1 MESDDDV
8 TIASAIFVIM
18 EQKKK
23 KVVNKRKKRRWWS
36 VSLFKNRKRYNGNDL
51 LNDNMSLEVS
61 GKFENFCRMA
71 PADFESLLQLIGP
84 YITKQTTQM
93 RRTISAKER
102 FGLTL
107 RFLASGDSYQ
117 SLSYLFKISPQLI
130 SSIVIEV
137 CEALKNVL
145 RDQVKVPTT
154 SDEWKKISDLFEE
167 RWNFPNCVGAIDGK
181 HIVIMSRLNSG
192 SEYINYKGTFSI
204 VLMALCDADY
214 CVTYSNIGSQGRI
227 SDGGVFNNCSLY
239 EALENKTLNL
249 PTDEPLPMRENPV
262 PYVIIGDNAFPLK
275 EYLMVPYSGSHDR
288 GTPERIYNYRLSRA
302 RRIIENVFGIMSAV
316 F

>member
-8 TIASAIFVIM
+8 AIASAIFVIM
-18 EQKKK
+18 AQKKK

-51 LNDNMSLEVS
+51 LNDLSLEVS

-102 FGLTL
+102 FALTL

-130 SSIVIEV
+130 SSIVTEV

-145 RDQVKVPTT
+145 RDQVKV
-154 SDEWKKISDLFEE
+154 SNSLF
-167 RWNFPNCVGAIDGK
+167 FL
-181 HIVIMSRLNSG
+181 HI
-192 SEYINYKGTFSI
+192 
-204 VLMALCDADY
+204 
-214 CVTYSNIGSQGRI
+214 
-227 SDGGVFNNCSLY
+227 
-239 EALENKTLNL
+239 
-249 PTDEPLPMRENPV
+249 
-262 PYVIIGDNAFPLK
+262 
-275 EYLMVPYSGSHDR
+275 
-288 GTPERIYNYRLSRA
+288 
-302 RRIIENVFGIMSAV
+302 
-316 F
+316 